1 MMKVIVLKKNT
12 ETPRLKYRSKPL
24 PRKYLRKLELYIHG
38 ILRVD
43 PRKYLLGE
51 PRLTCIGETCIIH
64 EGRNEYPATTIYS
77 GRWIGLVINDKPY
90 LSPVIYEE
98 IYRDNGFRA
107 AVIAKEK
114 GVKAFLYG
122 NDLLPISVEKIYEPR
137 REAVAVI
144 DKTDYRVIG
153 VARWDPRM
161 RVFKNIYDLGLFLR
175 NLG

>member
-1 MMKVIVLKKNT
+1 MMKGIVLKKNT
-12 ETPRLKYRSKPL
+12 VTPRLKYRSKPL
-24 PRKYLRKLELYIHG
+24 PRKYLRRLELYIHD
-38 ILRVD
+38 ILRAD
-43 PRKYLLGE
+43 PRKYILGE
-51 PRLTCIGETCIIH
+51 PRLTYIGETCIIH
-64 EGRNEYPATTIYS
+64 EGLNEYPATTIYS
-77 GRWIGLVINDKPY
+77 GRWIGLLINDKPY

-122 NDLLPISVEKIYEPR
+122 NDLLPISVEKIYGPR
-137 REAVAVI
+137 RGPVAVI

-153 VARWDPRM
+153 VVQWDPRM
-161 RVFKNIYDLGLFLR
+161 RVYKNIYDLGLFLR